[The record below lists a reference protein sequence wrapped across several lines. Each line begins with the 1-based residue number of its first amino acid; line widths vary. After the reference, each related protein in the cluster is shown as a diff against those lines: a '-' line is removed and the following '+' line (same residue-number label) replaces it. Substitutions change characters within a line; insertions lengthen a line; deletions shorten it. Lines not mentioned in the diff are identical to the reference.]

1 MDTGLFAVAFQ
12 TIFSLQ
18 GVLLIAGGVVIGI
31 IAGIIPGLTSS
42 VALGLLL
49 PITFVLPKGVKLT
62 RCCSASIAGPLTAVL
77 FLLSF

>member
-1 MDTGLFAVAFQ
+1 MDTGLFAIAFK

-18 GVLLIAGGVVIGI
+18 GILLIAAGVIIGI

-49 PITFVLPKGVKLT
+49 PITFVLPKELAYPMLLGIY
-62 RCCSASIAGPLTAVL
+62 CGPLTAVR
-77 FLLSF
+77 FRLSF